1 MMTPEAT
8 LILST
13 SELRLG
19 LNLVGCSGWDDLPVI
34 QTEESIEQK
43 MMNAFL
49 HLVETG
55 QCISGGSGYL
65 LLPEFRQQMLHI
77 GQADRAYQVFEEE
90 RIRGFIYEKNGQHA
104 VISPDWGNPQG
115 CRLSN
120 FGEAAAEDIVS
131 WLARSPEQA
140 KELVLRQAEKSPGE
154 QGQYDM
160 EKLAYFLGAGDRTE
174 DSE

>member
-1 MMTPEAT
+1 MMTPEET

-13 SELRLG
+13 SELHLG
-19 LNLVGCSGWDDLPVI
+19 LNLVGCSGWDDLPVL
-34 QTEESIEQK
+34 QTEESLEQK

-65 LLPEFRQQMLHI
+65 LRPEFRQLMLHI
-77 GQADRAYQVFEEE
+77 GQADRVYQVFEEE
-90 RIRGFIYEKNGQHA
+90 RVRGFIYEKDGRYA

-115 CRLSN
+115 CRLSI
-120 FGEAAAEDIVS
+120 FGDAAAEDLIS
-131 WLARSPEQA
+131 WLAESPEQE
-140 KELVLRQAEKSPGE
+140 KELVLRQSEQSAEP
-154 QGQYDM
+154 GQYDL